1 MEQTLQFERDLVR
14 KYDVTGPRYTSYPSA
29 LQFSEQVDSQAYREA
44 AAASNEDMV
53 PKPLSL
59 YVHVP
64 FCRVVCFYC
73 GCNKVITANYSRAQA
88 YVARLKREIT
98 SQAALFDSDR
108 QVEQLHFGGGTPTY
122 LNGDD
127 LVNVV
132 SALSEAFPMDRSS
145 RREFSIEIDP
155 RTCDTDKVALLAEL
169 GFNRM
174 SLGVQ
179 DFDPDVQK
187 AVNRIQ
193 TVEQTETVIQAA
205 RRSGFHSLN
214 LDLIY
219 GLPKQTPETFDR
231 TLDRVLALRPERLA
245 VYNYAHLPHLFK
257 VQQRIRAEDI
267 PDAEAK
273 LAILELTIRRLGEAG
288 YVYIGMDHFAL
299 PDDELAVAQRR
310 GGLHRNFQ
318 GYSTRAECDLVGLGV
333 SSIGKVGEGFFQNRK
348 EPDSYAA
355 AIDGGNLAVF
365 RGYLLNDDDRIRR
378 DVISAIMCHS
388 RVEFAAV
395 ERDHGIDFREY
406 FRDDLQRLEPL
417 AEDGLVELQRDA
429 VQVTPRGRMFLRNV
443 GMAFDAYL
451 DRGGQSESG
460 AAPATQRYSRVL

>member
-29 LQFSEQVDSQAYREA
+29 LQFSEQVGIQAYREA

-98 SQAALFDSDR
+98 AQAALFDRDR

-127 LVNVV
+127 LVEVM
-132 SALSEAFPMDRSS
+132 SALSDAFPMDRSR

-155 RTCDTDKVALLAEL
+155 RTCDTDKVELLAEL

-179 DFDPDVQK
+179 DFDPDVQQ

-193 TVEQTETVIQAA
+193 SVEQTETVIQAA
-205 RRSGFHSLN
+205 RRCGFHSLN

-219 GLPKQTPETFDR
+219 GLPKQTPETFNR
-231 TLDRVLALRPERLA
+231 TLDHVLALRPERLA

-299 PDDELAVAQRR
+299 PDDELSVAQRR

-348 EPDSYAA
+348 EPDAYAQ
-355 AIDGGNLAVF
+355 AIDEDGLAVF
-365 RGYLLNDDDRIRR
+365 RGYLLNDDDRVRR

-388 RVEFAAV
+388 RVEMAAV
-395 ERDHGIDFREY
+395 EQEHGIDFKRY
-406 FRDDLQRLEPL
+406 FREDLQRLEPL
-417 AEDGLVELQRDA
+417 AEDGLVELQPRA
-429 VQVTPRGRMFLRNV
+429 VQVTPRGRLFLRNV

-451 DRGGQSESG
+451 DRGRASVSSG
-460 AAPATQRYSRVL
+460 TPRYSRVL

>member
-29 LQFSEQVDSQAYREA
+29 LQFSEQVGIQAYREA

-88 YVARLKREIT
+88 YVARLKREINA
-98 SQAALFDSDR
+98 QAALFDRDR

-122 LNGDD
+122 LNGRD
-127 LVNVV
+127 LVEVM

-155 RTCDTDKVALLAEL
+155 RTCDTDKVELLAEL

-179 DFDPDVQK
+179 DFDPDVQQ

-193 TVEQTETVIQAA
+193 SVEQTETVIQAA
-205 RRSGFHSLN
+205 RRCGFHSLN

-219 GLPKQTPETFDR
+219 GLPKQTPETFNR
-231 TLDRVLALRPERLA
+231 TLDHVLALRPERLA

-299 PDDELAVAQRR
+299 PDDELSVAQRR

-333 SSIGKVGEGFFQNRK
+333 SSIGKVGDGFFQNRK
-348 EPDSYAA
+348 EPDAYAQ
-355 AIDGGNLAVF
+355 AIDDDGLAVF

-378 DVISAIMCHS
+378 DVISTIMCHS
-388 RVEFAAV
+388 RVEMAAV
-395 ERDHGIDFREY
+395 EQEYGIDFKEY
-406 FRDDLQRLEPL
+406 FREDLQRLEPL
-417 AEDGLVELQRDA
+417 AEDGLVELQRRA
-429 VQVTPRGRMFLRNV
+429 VQVTPRGRLFLRNV

-451 DRGGQSESG
+451 DRRRAGVSSG
-460 AAPATQRYSRVL
+460 TPRYSRVL